1 MTRVVGVDGA
11 PGGWAVVAYE
21 AGRCFVHKAATLD
34 EIADDQ
40 PRPKIIAIDVP
51 IGLLDTYQIGGR
63 DCDREARKYLG
74 SPRGSSVFPAP
85 VRTVLGA
92 TSYKDACARSLAS
105 GAGAKAISRQTF
117 EIRDKI
123 AKVDD
128 LLRARSDLL
137 RTVYE
142 VHPEVCF
149 RELAGRPMKHSKKS
163 PAGRVERKEALGRY
177 FADIEVTLADGKKAG
192 LRDEDI
198 FDAAVACWSAIRL
211 AEGRGRSL
219 VESIP
224 RDKQGLT
231 MTIWV

>member
-11 PGGWAVVAYE
+11 PDGWAVVAYE
-21 AGRCFVHKAATLD
+21 AGRCFAHKAPTLD

-40 PRPKIIAIDVP
+40 PRPRIIAIDVP
-51 IGLLDTYQIGGR
+51 IGLLDTYQVGGR
-63 DCDREARKYLG
+63 ECDRAARDYLG
-74 SPRGSSVFPAP
+74 RTRGSSVFPAP
-85 VRTVLGA
+85 VRTALRA
-92 TSYKDACARSLAS
+92 TCYKDACARSLAS

-117 EIRDKI
+117 EIMGKI

-128 LLRARSDLL
+128 LLQARSDL
-137 RTVYE
+137 RCIVYE

-149 RELAGRPMKHSKKS
+149 RELTGRPMKHSKKS
-163 PAGRVERKEALGRY
+163 PAGRVERKQALGRY
-177 FADIEVTLADGKKAG
+177 FSDIEVTLADGKKAG
-192 LRDEDI
+192 LRDEDNI
-198 FDAAVACWSAIRL
+198 DAAVACWSAIRL

-219 VESIP
+219 VESAP